1 MNFIFISPNFPKSYY
16 LFCDALK
23 NNGVR
28 TLGIGEDS
36 LQQLNPLCKESLD
49 DYYQVQSLEDYN
61 QVFKAVAYFS
71 FKYGK
76 IDWIESNNEYWL
88 TQDAKLRTDFNIQSG
103 VQYKDIGPYKYKSQ
117 MKQFYQE
124 AGVVTAR
131 YHLVSTID
139 QARLFIETVGYPVI
153 VKPDSGVGASTTYK
167 LSNEKELVRFYKN
180 LPTRQFIMEEFID
193 GEIISYD
200 GICDQDSNIIYETA
214 HQFPTSIMDIV
225 NEKKEIFYYSYKK
238 IPADLQEIGRKVIHA
253 FNVRSRFFHCEYF
266 RLLHDKE
273 GIGKKGDLV
282 ALEVNMRPPGGYTP
296 DMMNFASDISVYQIW
311 ANMICFNEGR
321 FDVDHRPYV
330 CVYYGR
336 RDGLKHK
343 LSHAEIL
350 KKYANQM
357 CMCERMPLI
366 LAEAMGNQMYTAR
379 FDNTKQALSF
389 IHQLQQ

>member
-16 LFCDALK
+16 LFCEALK

-36 LQQLNPLCKESLD
+36 LVQLSPACRDSLD

-61 QVFKAVAYFS
+61 QVFKAVAFFS
-71 FKYGK
+71 YKYGK
-76 IDWIESNNEYWL
+76 IDWVESNNEYWL
-88 TQDAKLRTDFNIQSG
+88 TQDAKLRTDFNIQTG
-103 VQYKDIGPYKYKSQ
+103 VQYNDIRPYKFKSEMKKYYK
-117 MKQFYQE
+117 K
-124 AGVVTAR
+124 ANVVTAR
-131 YHLVSTID
+131 HHLVSTLD
-139 QARLFIETVGYPVI
+139 KAKEFILQVGYPVI

-167 LSNEKELVRFYKN
+167 LSNEKEVMKFFKN
-180 LPTRQFIMEEFID
+180 IPSYQVIMEEYIE

-200 GICDQDSNIIYETA
+200 GICDANSNIIYETA
-214 HQFPTSIMDIV
+214 HQFPNSIMDIV
-225 NEKKEIFYYSYKK
+225 NEKKEIFYYSYKHV
-238 IPADLQEIGRKVIHA
+238 PSDLKEIGQRVIRA
-253 FNVRSRFFHCEYF
+253 FDVKSRFFHCEYF

-311 ANMICFNEGR
+311 ANMICFNEGQ
-321 FDVDHRPYV
+321 FDPEHRPYV

-336 RDGLKHK
+336 RDEINHK
-343 LSHAEIL
+343 LSHSDVL
-350 KKYANQM
+350 KKYKDHL
-357 CMCERMPLI
+357 CMCERMPEI
-366 LAEAMGNQMYTAR
+366 FQEAMGNQMYTAR
-379 FDNTKQALSF
+379 FETTKQALNF